1 MAQAPRSLSPQL
13 SARHAFGAAVRELRT
28 RRGLSQADLGSLVFV
43 SKDQIG
49 KIEKA
54 LRWPTQELI
63 SELDSTLGASGLL
76 EAFEPTLRS
85 QRHARQELTIRV
97 ETTLERA
104 ALDWLTADAGGVRIL
119 GIETDRRVDE
129 EAVVAARQQLAN
141 FRQLDHQ
148 HGAGRMHHVVS
159 GYVTTELETLL
170 AGRPTDDA
178 TASTLYSTAAGFWEL
193 VGYQSIDLGLDAYA
207 RDCYLRALELTSAAG
222 DRLYGGYLLSVSSA
236 HLALHSGDA
245 DTAMRMA
252 RAGLHGTAAI
262 ASPGVSSAF
271 EAVLARAAAR
281 RGDEKAA
288 TSALLRAESH
298 LGSSRPE
305 GEPAW
310 IAYFSPAYLAD
321 EMAHCFHDLG
331 HQGLAQE
338 HADEALSHVAP
349 GHVRRLAIDTAL
361 MASSLA
367 RAGEP
372 EEACAVGRRAIEF
385 TAQTSSAR
393 SRQRIGELC
402 QELVPYAELKSV
414 VEFGEYVRSELPG

>member
-1 MAQAPRSLSPQL
+1 MAQAPRSLSPHL

-49 KIEKA
+49 KVEKA

-63 SELDSTLGASGLL
+63 SDLDATLGASGLL
-76 EAFEPTLRS
+76 EAFEPSLRS
-85 QRHARQELTIRV
+85 QRHYRQELVLRV

-104 ALDWLTADAGGVRIL
+104 ALDWLTVDAGEVRIL
-119 GIETDRRVDE
+119 GTEAERRIDE
-129 EAVVAARQQLAN
+129 EVVASARQQLAS
-141 FRQLDHQ
+141 FRQLDHL

-159 GYVTTELETLL
+159 GYVTTELEALL
-170 AGRPTDDA
+170 RGVPIDA
-178 TASTLYSTAAGFWEL
+178 AAASALYSTAAGFWEL
-193 VGYQSIDLGLDAYA
+193 VGYQSVDLGLDEYA
-207 RDCYLRALELTSAAG
+207 RDCYLRALELASAAG

-236 HLALHSGDA
+236 HLALHGGDV

-252 RAGLHGTAAI
+252 RAGLHGTAGI

-281 RGDEKAA
+281 RGDGKVA
-288 TSALLRAESH
+288 TSAMLRAERH
-298 LGSSRPE
+298 LDSSRPE
-305 GEPAW
+305 AEPAW

-331 HQGLAQE
+331 HQELAQE
-338 HADEALSHVAP
+338 QADEALSHVAP

-367 RAGEP
+367 RASEP
-372 EEACAVGRRAIEF
+372 EEACAVGRRAVEF
-385 TAQTSSAR
+385 AARTSSAR

-414 VEFGEYVRSELPG
+414 VQFGEYVRSALPG